1 MAAALVV
8 IVVLLLVGGSV
19 GVVAL
24 RRTSS
29 TRHAGS
35 TSGRGTID
43 PFTINEPWR
52 RFVQNALQA
61 RSRFDDAVAAAED
74 GPLRERLTEIARS
87 LDAGVRSTWDTAQ
100 QGQRL
105 RDARRGIDVAQVRR
119 QLEKVRRQ
127 ADPNA
132 EATAR
137 SLEAQLE
144 AAARLDAVRAEAE
157 SKLTLMTAQLDEAV
171 AQAAELSV
179 RAGDATQL
187 SGIESE
193 IAEVAMQMEALRLA
207 LEEANRLGGTG
218 PAGA

>member
-1 MAAALVV
+1 MTAALVV
-8 IVVLLLVGGSV
+8 ILVLLLVGGGV

-24 RRTSS
+24 RRNGSPG
-29 TRHAGS
+29 RPGS
-35 TSGRGTID
+35 TSGRDAID

-61 RSRFDDAVAAAED
+61 RSRFDDAVAAAAD
-74 GPLRERLTEIARS
+74 GPLRERLQEIARS
-87 LDAGVRSTWDTAQ
+87 LDAGVRSTWDTAR

-105 RDARRGIDVAQVRR
+105 RDARRAVDVAGVRR
-119 QLEKVRRQ
+119 QLEKVRRG

-144 AAARLDAVRAEAE
+144 AAARLDAVSAEAE
-157 SKLTLMTAQLDEAV
+157 SKLKLMTAQLDEAV

-179 RAGDATQL
+179 RAGDASRL
-187 SGIESE
+187 SGIETE

-207 LEEANRLGGTG
+207 LEETNRLGDTG